1 MTVSTQDFREEKVQT
16 EVLNRLAEHA
26 RRAGKT
32 INDLLNDML
41 DERECMIPQKVE
53 RTKAG
58 DVTGDEWARALRA
71 WAASHPVG
79 AVLADDS
86 RESIY
91 EGRGE

>member
-1 MTVSTQDFREEKVQT
+1 MSTQDFREEKVQT

-41 DERECMIPQKVE
+41 DERECLT
-53 RTKAG
+53 RTKAV
-58 DVTGDEWARALRA
+58 DVMADDWARALRA

-79 AVLADDS
+79 TVLADDS
-86 RESIY
+86 RQGIY

>member
-1 MTVSTQDFREEKVQT
+1 MSTQNFREEKVQT
-16 EVLNRLAEHA
+16 EVLTRLAEHA

-41 DERECMIPQKVE
+41 DERECMTPQKMD

-58 DVTGDEWARALRA
+58 DVAADQWARALRV

-79 AVLADDS
+79 AVLADDC

>member
-1 MTVSTQDFREEKVQT
+1 MSTQDFGAEKVQT

-32 INDLLNDML
+32 VNDLLNDML
-41 DERECMIPQKVE
+41 DERECMTPRKVD
-53 RTKAG
+53 RTRAV
-58 DVTGDEWARALRA
+58 DETADEWARALRA

-79 AVLADDS
+79 TVLADDN

-91 EGRGE
+91 VGRGE

>member
-1 MTVSTQDFREEKVQT
+1 MSTQDFREEKVQT

-41 DERECMIPQKVE
+41 DERECLTRQKVE
-53 RTKAG
+53 RTKAV
-58 DVTGDEWARALRA
+58 DVMADDWARALRA

-79 AVLADDS
+79 TVLADDS
-86 RESIY
+86 RQGIY

>member
-1 MTVSTQDFREEKVQT
+1 VSTQDFRDEKVQT

-41 DERECMIPQKVE
+41 DERECMTPRKVE
-53 RTKAG
+53 RTKAV
-58 DVTGDEWARALRA
+58 DVTADGWARALRA

-79 AVLADDS
+79 TVLADDS
-86 RESIY
+86 RERIY
-91 EGRGE
+91 EGRDE

>member
-1 MTVSTQDFREEKVQT
+1 MSNRNFRGEGVQP
-16 EVLNRLAEHA
+16 EVLTRLADHA
-26 RRAGKT
+26 QRAGKT

-41 DERECMIPQKVE
+41 DERECMTPQKVD
-53 RTKAG
+53 RTKAV
-58 DVTGDEWARALRA
+58 DVTADEWARALRA

-91 EGRGE
+91 EGRGG

>member
-1 MTVSTQDFREEKVQT
+1 MSTEDFREEKVQS
-16 EVLNRLAEHA
+16 EVLTRLAEHA

-41 DERECMIPQKVE
+41 DERECMTPQKVD
-53 RTKAG
+53 RTKSVAA
-58 DVTGDEWARALRA
+58 TPDEWIRALRA
-71 WAASHPVG
+71 WAASHPIG

>member
-1 MTVSTQDFREEKVQT
+1 MSTQDFRDEKVQA
-16 EVLNRLAEHA
+16 EVLTRLADHA

-41 DERECMIPQKVE
+41 DERECMTPRKVE
-53 RTKAG
+53 RTKAV
-58 DVTGDEWARALRA
+58 DVTADEWARALRA

-79 AVLADDS
+79 TVLADDS